1 MSTRIFHKLFVAI
14 IEVSVTKGR
23 THTGKCLSCSYTS
36 QSFGSPSL
44 TTSKQPLLSLAPF
57 ELYSVSSWQSKV
69 RHLIRVCVCLICVGL
84 SVDNFILRNKLLIIP
99 FPMGL
104 QSQHPRNWSAAPR
117 QIESVCWLSPLS
129 IRLCSCTHQTT
140 IDFCLFSPP
149 CQLLSDVA
157 IWFDK

>member
-69 RHLIRVCVCLICVGL
+69 RHLIRVRVCLICVGL
-84 SVDNFILRNKLLIIP
+84 SVDKFILRNKRLIIP
-99 FPMGL
+99 FPMGR

-117 QIESVCWLSPLS
+117 QIESVCWLSPWS
-129 IRLCSCTHQTT
+129 IRLCSCT
-140 IDFCLFSPP
+140 PNNNR
-149 CQLLSDVA
+149 LLSFFPTVSA
-157 IWFDK
+157 SIRRANLIW